1 MKVVLR
7 KDVEKL
13 GDAGS
18 VQSVK
23 DGYARN
29 YLIPQGFAVLA
40 TPGEL
45 KTVAENQKVRDRK
58 TLRQEQELQSLA
70 DRISGQRLAFVA
82 RAGDQ
87 GRLYGSITAGD
98 IADRLTEVV
107 GQEIDRRKVVLDD
120 QIRSVG
126 EHAVSVHL
134 VGKLRPQLTVVVSA
148 EAEPEAPP
156 TEAAPE
162 PAPEAVVVAE
172 AES

>member
-13 GDAGS
+13 GEAGT
-18 VQSVK
+18 VQTVK

-45 KTVAENQKVRDRK
+45 KTVAENQKVRERK
-58 TLRQEQELQSLA
+58 IVRQEQELQSLA
-70 DRISGQRLAFVA
+70 DRINGQRLTFVA
-82 RAGDQ
+82 RAGEQ

-98 IADRLTEVV
+98 IAERLTEAI
-107 GQEIDRRKVVLDD
+107 GQDVDRRQVVLDE
-120 QIRSVG
+120 QIRTVG
-126 EHAVSVHL
+126 EHVVAVHL
-134 VGKLRPQLTVVVSA
+134 VGRLRPQVTVIVAA

-156 TEAAPE
+156 AEPTAAP
-162 PAPEAVVVAE
+162 PETAADVEV
-172 AES
+172 ES